1 MDSNRQPGKHHQVK
15 NLKNRFGNQI
25 VIRVAD
31 DFDLGEFSHRQFPTH
46 INASVNVR
54 RIRLAARD
62 EVNALHLRRV
72 PVGFADEA
80 VFP

>member
-1 MDSNRQPGKHHQVK
+1 MDCCYRSDERPQIKQ
-15 NLKNRFGNQI
+15 LKNRLGNQI
-25 VIRVAD
+25 IIGVAD